1 MDFET
6 TLNLGRVPFKICGW
20 YTPYTP
26 ATREEAGE
34 PEDCDLY
41 DISLADEGLSQTQE
55 NLIMEKYGYKEFCDW
70 LMEEGH
76 RIYEDRK
83 TQKRIDKTI

>member
-6 TLNLGRVPFKICGW
+6 SLNLGGLPFKVCGW

-34 PEDCDLY
+34 AEDCDMY
-41 DISLADEGLSQTQE
+41 DISLANEGLSQTQE

-70 LMEEGH
+70 LMEEGR
-76 RIYEDRK
+76 RIYEESIA
-83 TQKRIDKTI
+83 QKRIYKLK